1 MGDLTETCDYQITE
15 NEYRSNF
22 KIKQY
27 LNSISVIFAALK
39 ETINFIFQQMK
50 IRLFLLFACALVMT
64 KSFGQSKEPSDYNG
78 VISTAVPFLT
88 ISPDARSGGMGD
100 VGVATAPDAYSM
112 FWNPAKYAFIDKT
125 FGFGIGYVPWLRSLV
140 NDIGLASVVGFG
152 KIGDKQAIAA
162 SLRFFS
168 MGAVMFT
175 DNDGHELG
183 EVKPNEWTIDAT
195 YSRKFSPE
203 FSGAVAGRFIY
214 SNLVPV
220 DLANLSVRPGTSVAA
235 DVAIYYHHV
244 MDVKGISG
252 AAIDFGLNISN
263 IGVKMSYSSTSI
275 VRDFIPTTLRLGPSF
290 SMDIDDFNKI
300 SLSLDLSKL
309 LVPTPPIYAK
319 DSNNNILYANG
330 KKVILKGMD
339 PDVSVVKGM
348 IQSFYDAPYGF
359 REELQEIN
367 LSVAAEYWY
376 NKLFS
381 VRAGYFYESKYK
393 GDRQF
398 FTVGAGLRYN
408 VFGLDFSYLVPIKS
422 NNPLQHTLQFTLL
435 FNFDNTKKAT
445 TEKETGG
452 TN

>member
-1 MGDLTETCDYQITE
+1 
-15 NEYRSNF
+15 
-22 KIKQY
+22 
-27 LNSISVIFAALK
+27 
-39 ETINFIFQQMK
+39 MK
-50 IRLFLLFACALVMT
+50 IRLSLLLLLAIMAGHT
-64 KSFGQSKEPSDYNG
+64 FGQDTEPSDG
-78 VISTAVPFLT
+78 SRVISTAVPFLT

-100 VGVATAPDAYSM
+100 VGVATTPDAYSM

-140 NDIGLASVVGFG
+140 NDIGLSSVVGYG
-152 KIGDKQAIAA
+152 KIGDKQAIAG

-168 MGAVMFT
+168 MGKVMFT
-175 DNDGHELG
+175 DNDGNDLG
-183 EVKPNEWTIDAT
+183 EVKPNEWAIDAT
-195 YSRKFSPE
+195 YARKFSRE
-203 FSGAVAGRFIY
+203 FAGAVAGRFIY

-220 DLANLSVRPGTSVAA
+220 DLANLSVRPGTSIAA
-235 DVAIYYHHV
+235 DVAIYYHHE
-244 MDVKGISG
+244 MEIKGL
-252 AAIDFGLNISN
+252 ANAFIDFGFNISN

-290 SMDIDDFNKI
+290 TMDIDEYNRVA
-300 SLSLDLSKL
+300 LSLELSKL
-309 LVPTPPIYAK
+309 LVPTPPVYLKRANVNE
-319 DSNNNILYANG
+319 DSTDASG
-330 KKVILKGMD
+330 KRIISKGYD

-359 REELQEIN
+359 KEELQEIN
-367 LSVAAEYWY
+367 LAFAAEYWY

-398 FTVGAGLRYN
+398 FTLGAGLRYN

-435 FNFDNTKKAT
+435 FNFDNTKKA
-445 TEKETGG
+445 EKAG
-452 TN
+452 TSN

>member
-1 MGDLTETCDYQITE
+1 
-15 NEYRSNF
+15 
-22 KIKQY
+22 
-27 LNSISVIFAALK
+27 
-39 ETINFIFQQMK
+39 MK
-50 IRLFLLFACALVMT
+50 IRFTLFVVCALAVV
-64 KSFGQSKEPSDYNG
+64 SVFGQDEEPTDGSR

-100 VGVATAPDAYSM
+100 VGASTTPDAYSI

-125 FGFGIGYVPWLRSLV
+125 FGFGIGYVPWLRTLV
-140 NDIGLASVVGFG
+140 NDIGLASLTGYG
-152 KIGDKQAIAA
+152 KIGDKQAVAG

-175 DNDGHELG
+175 DNDGNELG

-195 YSRKFSPE
+195 YARKFSRE
-203 FSGAVAGRFIY
+203 FSGAVAARFIY

-220 DLANLSVRPGTSVAA
+220 DLSNLSVRPGTSVAA
-235 DVAIYYHHV
+235 DVAMYYHHE
-244 MDVKGISG
+244 MDVQGLSN
-252 AAIDFGLNISN
+252 AYIDFGLNITN
-263 IGVKMSYSSTSI
+263 IGAKMSYSSTSI

-290 SMDIDDFNKI
+290 TMDIDDYNRFMI
-300 SLSLDLSKL
+300 GVDISKL
-309 LVPTPPIYAK
+309 LVPTPPVYAT
-319 DSNNNILYANG
+319 DSSGQPVYGPDG
-330 KKVILKGMD
+330 KKVIEKGMD

-348 IQSFYDAPYGF
+348 IQSFYDAPWGF
-359 REELQEIN
+359 KEEMQEIIIAA
-367 LSVAAEYWY
+367 AAEYWY

-435 FNFDNTKKAT
+435 FNFDPNKQS
-445 TEKETGG
+445 EKPGG

>member
-1 MGDLTETCDYQITE
+1 
-15 NEYRSNF
+15 
-22 KIKQY
+22 
-27 LNSISVIFAALK
+27 
-39 ETINFIFQQMK
+39 MK
-50 IRLFLLFACALVMT
+50 IRLILLFACVLAIT
-64 KSFGQSKEPSDYNG
+64 RIFAQDPNDTEQADGSR

-100 VGVATAPDAYSM
+100 VGVATSPDAYSL
-112 FWNPAKYAFIDKT
+112 FWNPAKYAFSDKT

-140 NDIGLASVVGFG
+140 NDIGLASVTGYG
-152 KIGDKQAIAA
+152 KIGERQAIAM

-175 DNDGHELG
+175 DNEGNELG

-195 YSRKFSPE
+195 YARKFSRE

-220 DLANLSVRPGTSVAA
+220 DLANLSVRPGVSVAA
-235 DVAIYYHHV
+235 DVALYYHH
-244 MDVKGISG
+244 MMEIKGLTS
-252 AAIDFGLNISN
+252 ASFDFGFNISN
-263 IGVKMSYSSTSI
+263 IGAKMSYSSSSI
-275 VRDFIPTTLRLGPSF
+275 VRDFIPTTLRFGPSF
-290 SMDIDDFNKI
+290 TMDLDDYNRVSI
-300 SLSLDLSKL
+300 ALDISKL
-309 LVPTPPIYAK
+309 LVPTPPVYLKDKTGAK
-319 DSNNNILYANG
+319 DSIGTDG
-330 KKVILKGMD
+330 KRIIFRGMD
-339 PDVSVVKGM
+339 PDVPVVKGM

-359 REELQEIN
+359 KEEMQEYI
-367 LSVAAEYWY
+367 LAVAAEYWY

-381 VRAGYFYESKYK
+381 VRMGYFYENKYK

-398 FTVGAGLRYN
+398 FTIGAGLRYN

-435 FNFDNTKKAT
+435 FNFDNAKKA
-445 TEKETGG
+445 EKAGG

>member
-1 MGDLTETCDYQITE
+1 
-15 NEYRSNF
+15 
-22 KIKQY
+22 
-27 LNSISVIFAALK
+27 
-39 ETINFIFQQMK
+39 MK
-50 IRLFLLFACALVMT
+50 IRLVLLFAFALMIT
-64 KSFGQSKEPSDYNG
+64 RTFGQLPTEPADGSR

-100 VGVATAPDAYSM
+100 VGVSSTPDAYSM

-125 FGFGIGYVPWLRSLV
+125 FGFGIGYVPWLRGLV

-152 KIGDKQAIAA
+152 KLGDKQAIAM

-168 MGAVMFT
+168 MGSVMFT
-175 DNDGHELG
+175 NDVGQELG
-183 EVKPNEWTIDAT
+183 EVKPNEWSIDAT
-195 YSRKFSPE
+195 YARKFSRE

-220 DLANLSVRPGTSVAA
+220 NYSNYDVRPGTSVAA
-235 DVAIYYHHV
+235 DIALYYHHE
-244 MDVKGISG
+244 MEVKGLTN
-252 AAIDFGLNISN
+252 AFIDFGLDISN

-290 SMDIDDFNKI
+290 TMDIDDYNRLSF
-300 SLSLDLSKL
+300 SLDLTKL
-309 LVPTPPIYAK
+309 LVPTPPVYAM
-319 DSNNNILYANG
+319 DTNNNPIIGPDG
-330 KKVILKGMD
+330 KNVIEAGYD

-359 REELQEIN
+359 KEEMQEIN
-367 LSVAAEYWY
+367 VAVSAEYWY

-398 FTVGAGLRYN
+398 FTLGAGLRYN
-408 VFGLDFSYLVPIKS
+408 VFGLDFSYLIPIRN
-422 NNPLQHTLQFTLL
+422 NNPLQNTLQFTLL
-435 FNFDNTKKAT
+435 FNFDNTKKAG
-445 TEKETGG
+445 KEAGG